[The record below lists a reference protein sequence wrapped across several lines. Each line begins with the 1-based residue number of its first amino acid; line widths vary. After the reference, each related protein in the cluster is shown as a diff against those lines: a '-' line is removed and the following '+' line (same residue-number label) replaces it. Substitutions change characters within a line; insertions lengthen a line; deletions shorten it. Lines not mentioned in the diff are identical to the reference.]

1 LYCNDGD
8 WVESL
13 SALVETTTGELK
25 IIYWTHI
32 HGDPVEAPEITLQ
45 PELATLIKEVTV

>member
-13 SALVETTTGELK
+13 SAIVETHSGELK
-25 IIYWTHI
+25 ILHWPYRSKV
-32 HGDPVEAPEITLQ
+32 GAKQEEEEEPIT
-45 PELATLIKEVTV
+45 

>member
-13 SALVETTTGELK
+13 SAIVETDTGELK
-25 IIYWTHI
+25 IIHWPYRAAAIVSVDNT
-32 HGDPVEAPEITLQ
+32 PTALT
-45 PELATLIKEVTV
+45 

>member
-13 SALVETTTGELK
+13 SAIVETNSGELK
-25 IIYWTHI
+25 ILHWPYRSKVDKKQDQEQDQEEGLT
-32 HGDPVEAPEITLQ
+32 T
-45 PELATLIKEVTV
+45 